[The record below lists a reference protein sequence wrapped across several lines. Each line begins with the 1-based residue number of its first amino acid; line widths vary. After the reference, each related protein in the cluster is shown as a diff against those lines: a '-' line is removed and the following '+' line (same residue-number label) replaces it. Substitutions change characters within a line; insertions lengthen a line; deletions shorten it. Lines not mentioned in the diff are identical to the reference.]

1 MQIRR
6 LDIMIYKAN
15 FKKSFKL
22 KFFLR
27 LIAIMVVTGFSSIAF
42 TASSGNFRSQAQNSG
57 LSYFDPFELETIYIG
72 GLTSNEMNAAVTGN
86 PNGTV
91 VPSVYA
97 ASNILTSGAGEELI
111 SRPPVRVPYRPPFR
125 SPFRPPWVP
134 GPPSWYPGNPP
145 WAP

>member
-6 LDIMIYKAN
+6 LDIMIYKVN

-27 LIAIMVVTGFSSIAF
+27 LIVIMVVTGFSSIAF
-42 TASSGNFRSQAQNSG
+42 TASSGNVRSQTQTAD
-57 LSYFDPFELETIYIG
+57 LSYFDPFELETIFVS
-72 GLTSNEMNAAVTGN
+72 LANNEMNTAVTGN
-86 PNGTV
+86 PGGIV

-97 ASNILTSGAGEELI
+97 SSNLLTSGIQDELI